1 MTFLIYNKEKEYCEL
16 GLDWMSFTLKHPNEG
31 GFKAKQ
37 KYQGSWDWS
46 RDKLIK
52 RVERLLNLKKG
63 EVVQKNTTKGYNHII
78 TYDNGLIIQFH
89 DLYSYMGINIEIN
102 GETLRY
108 MRLDGYSDLEII
120 QLLDFKIEERTAN
133 HIDEIVEWSCE
144 PTRLDIAIDY
154 FNTKM
159 TVDTLAN
166 KVARKKSIDVW
177 FDMYDKITGDYIERK
192 SVAEPY
198 VMMNDGVFNTLY
210 IGRPGGAFQ
219 GRIYNKYEEQVNS
232 KGNPVPEGV
241 ESWVRCELEM
251 KQDMAIS
258 FVKSSQIV
266 HSDEE
271 FKSLILRFFIK
282 KIKFKY
288 SNGNYH
294 ELTKQMMKGAE
305 DVEMVEYS
313 KAKPDDIL
321 KAKYEHLINGSG
333 LISFLQ
339 ILSQLDPTGEKGLIN
354 SFLTLAQD
362 EAKSRQISKDVKIH
376 LNEIIRMVNTTDYTM
391 PFELLSK
398 ND

>member
-1 MTFLIYNKEKEYCEL
+1 MTFLIYEKKKEYCEI
-16 GLDWMSFTLKHPNEG
+16 GLDWMSFTLKHPNPG

-37 KYQGSWDWS
+37 IYQGSWDWS
-46 RDKLIK
+46 RNKLI
-52 RVERLLNLKKG
+52 RRIERMLNIKEGVL
-63 EVVQKNTTKGYNHII
+63 VSKNTSKGYNSII
-78 TYDNGLIIQFH
+78 TYSNGLKIQYH
-89 DLYSYMGINIEIN
+89 DLYSYMGINIELS
-102 GETLRY
+102 GDTLRY
-108 MRLDGYSDLEII
+108 MRIDGYSDLEIL
-120 QLLDFKIEERTAN
+120 QLLDFTINERTAN
-133 HIDEIVEWSCE
+133 HIDEIVEWFCE
-144 PTRLDIAIDY
+144 PTRLDIAIDF
-154 FNTKM
+154 FNTKI

-166 KVARKKSIDVW
+166 KVTRKKSIDIW
-177 FDMYDKITGDYIERK
+177 FDMYEKNSNEYTERK

-210 IGRPGGAFQ
+210 IGRPGGYFQ

-232 KGNPVPEGV
+232 KSNPVPEGV

-251 KQDMAIS
+251 KKDMAIS
-258 FVKSSQIV
+258 FLKSSQLV

-313 KAKPDDIL
+313 KAKPNDVL
-321 KAKYEHLINGSG
+321 RAKYEHLMNGSG

-339 ILSQLDPTGEKGLIN
+339 ILNQLDPKGEQGLIN
-354 SFLTLAQD
+354 SFLSLARD
-362 EAKSRQISKDVKIH
+362 EAQSRQIPRDVKIH
-376 LNEIIRMVNTTDYTM
+376 LDGIIRMVTSTDYQM
-391 PFELLSK
+391 PFEVISK
-398 ND
+398 NE